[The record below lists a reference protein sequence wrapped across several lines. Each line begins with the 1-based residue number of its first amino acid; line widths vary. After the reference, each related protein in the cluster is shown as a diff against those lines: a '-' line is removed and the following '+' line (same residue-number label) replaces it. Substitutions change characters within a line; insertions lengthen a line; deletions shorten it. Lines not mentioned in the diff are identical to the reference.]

1 MRNIQLEKSSSLVTL
16 NGRITDK
23 FFIKSSEGYRLID
36 EESQLTPLELNKRS
50 LLLMLQEHWDAV
62 FKAAQTCS
70 ITKGSRITNEAL
82 EAFYSQITLNI
93 PSYCYQ
99 GYALAHAYALLN
111 EFIDYQNTKFQTQET
126 AYPMPPK
133 AVKAKIN
140 TLSVDFNW
148 VKNGKHVS
156 SVLKAVHLHW
166 RDTDGYTETQII
178 GWLIFSAIIYGG
190 INDKKTLVSYINTIK
205 EPELRQ
211 PFINFNIVSN
221 VRYKNRKYGNEYVVD
236 GLYCSQQI
244 VIDTVTMC
252 WLIRLNDW
260 HKKSEITSE
269 LDEKID
275 KSLTESGIEDI
286 FKATLAPL
294 LVPHSIRMPTLYF
307 MLSNSSYI
315 WEMLPDVN
323 VDQALLTIMKGKQ
336 DTVGLTKKSFERLL
350 NQKYQPTNKIYNN
363 DEFLDLEIISS
374 NDSDD
379 KTLSRRQADDE
390 LDLIKTLKNRL
401 HKDYKHQNK
410 SKSCS
415 NIVDDLMQMSI
426 DYSDLNYKILIRWV
440 LSLVEKKGINN
451 ESISKYITAMGYE
464 WLTFTKNQPL
474 EIWTTEYFEELYD
487 EILDDMAVKDLSY
500 PAKQLQKMHKFTE
513 VEYGFPKV
521 KVPLTSSRRKV
532 RSEWFSPQLFS
543 ALIEQ
548 LRFGIDVIEADMLTV
563 LFIIAYRTGMRKK
576 EILGIKYADI
586 EGMQQGRPSV
596 LIRPN
601 HYRLIKTDNSIRE
614 VPIFAL
620 LKPSELEL
628 FIKFITINKTK
639 NSQRFIFTLSS
650 SQRPLADHVP
660 IKLLNLL
667 HQDIS
672 GSNDVRIMFHGFR
685 HTAMTNLALVM
696 QGHPDLITSLTD
708 YDKED
713 IERIKKGLLGECT
726 WGQELWYSC
735 AHLFGHLAPDRGF
748 EYYNHTAWLMASYA
762 LSQAKIRLPYT
773 IFKNITAV
781 DIKKLKENGYVGDTN
796 TIALQQIRKLLYRK
810 VLEEDHRQPK
820 QFTIQEDQN
829 NTLATN
835 TQNNSEKM
843 LLKRYGLR
851 RIMGFL
857 EDMIEVQNVDNVAAK
872 FDIDGSHAQQY
883 FDNALQ
889 VHNILT
895 TRGHKR
901 FFAKIDNV
909 KLTPS
914 LLTNGREQRILS
926 QFFTNATAV
935 KEQQNE
941 KWCQFIKAASSKLT
955 MSRPSINFSTK
966 DMDTA
971 IDFLK
976 VGIKLIEDKHWLIRG
991 DKNIISLIKERLLD
1005 YPDLKF
1011 EECKPLNVISL
1022 GIHNPNSKR
1031 DAKSN
1036 KGDDISKISNYE
1048 YSPLLRFVIHLS
1060 LILDLDGQFL

>member
-1 MRNIQLEKSSSLVTL
+1 
-16 NGRITDK
+16 
-23 FFIKSSEGYRLID
+23 
-36 EESQLTPLELNKRS
+36 
-50 LLLMLQEHWDAV
+50 
-62 FKAAQTCS
+62 
-70 ITKGSRITNEAL
+70 
-82 EAFYSQITLNI
+82 
-93 PSYCYQ
+93 
-99 GYALAHAYALLN
+99 
-111 EFIDYQNTKFQTQET
+111 
-126 AYPMPPK
+126 
-133 AVKAKIN
+133 
-140 TLSVDFNW
+140 
-148 VKNGKHVS
+148 
-156 SVLKAVHLHW
+156 
-166 RDTDGYTETQII
+166 
-178 GWLIFSAIIYGG
+178 
-190 INDKKTLVSYINTIK
+190 
-205 EPELRQ
+205 
-211 PFINFNIVSN
+211 
-221 VRYKNRKYGNEYVVD
+221 
-236 GLYCSQQI
+236 
-244 VIDTVTMC
+244 
-252 WLIRLNDW
+252 
-260 HKKSEITSE
+260 
-269 LDEKID
+269 
-275 KSLTESGIEDI
+275 
-286 FKATLAPL
+286 
-294 LVPHSIRMPTLYF
+294 
-307 MLSNSSYI
+307 
-315 WEMLPDVN
+315 
-323 VDQALLTIMKGKQ
+323 
-336 DTVGLTKKSFERLL
+336 
-350 NQKYQPTNKIYNN
+350 
-363 DEFLDLEIISS
+363 
-374 NDSDD
+374 
-379 KTLSRRQADDE
+379 
-390 LDLIKTLKNRL
+390 
-401 HKDYKHQNK
+401 
-410 SKSCS
+410 
-415 NIVDDLMQMSI
+415 
-426 DYSDLNYKILIRWV
+426 
-440 LSLVEKKGINN
+440 
-451 ESISKYITAMGYE
+451 
-464 WLTFTKNQPL
+464 
-474 EIWTTEYFEELYD
+474 
-487 EILDDMAVKDLSY
+487 
-500 PAKQLQKMHKFTE
+500 
-513 VEYGFPKV
+513 
-521 KVPLTSSRRKV
+521 
-532 RSEWFSPQLFS
+532 
-543 ALIEQ
+543 
-548 LRFGIDVIEADMLTV
+548 MLTV

-586 EGMQQGRPSV
+586 EGMQLGRPSV

-696 QGHPDLITSLTD
+696 QGHPDLIASLTD

-762 LSQAKIRLPYT
+762 LSQANIRLPYT
-773 IFKNITAV
+773 IFKNITAI
-781 DIKKLKENGYVGDTN
+781 DRKKLKENGYVGDII

-857 EDMIEVQNVDNVAAK
+857 EDMIEAQNFDNVAAK

-914 LLTNGREQRILS
+914 LLTNSREQRILS

-935 KEQQNE
+935 KKQQNE

-976 VGIKLIEDKHWLIRG
+976 VGM
-991 DKNIISLIKERLLD
+991 
-1005 YPDLKF
+1005 
-1011 EECKPLNVISL
+1011 
-1022 GIHNPNSKR
+1022 
-1031 DAKSN
+1031 
-1036 KGDDISKISNYE
+1036 
-1048 YSPLLRFVIHLS
+1048 
-1060 LILDLDGQFL
+1060 